1 MARTHID
8 KRSRLVSAAVGLAYR
23 NGFVAPSLADIAREA
38 EVPLGN
44 VYYYFKTK
52 DEIGEAIVELR
63 LAQLSAQ
70 RQRWNE
76 AGSPKDRLSACVQD
90 VFENKDFLAQRGCAV
105 GTLCSELHKAGCS
118 VATRATEIFAQHLAW
133 IESQFR
139 ALGKGKD
146 SNGLAVH
153 LLSAMQGVS
162 ILAHSFHDS
171 GLVAT
176 ETKRLKTG
184 VMKGMSQDRNA
195 LHGGKQVHGKGAGVF
210 PLPECPKLALDPG
223 QVLSEDLGRS
233 GGDRAARLVELG
245 AKRPDRAA
253 VLCQAILV
261 LEDALDAGAK
271 PILGRSSFVPSL
283 PLRGQSRQPH
293 FHPSPPAPFLALHAL

>member
-1 MARTHID
+1 MMTSRSGPTSAFIQAEGLTGPAGPLKYSWLTDLGTNMARTPID
-8 KRSRLVSAAVGLAYR
+8 KRSRLVSAAVGLAYQ
-23 NGFVAPSLADIAREA
+23 NGFGATSLADIAREA

-52 DEIGEAIVELR
+52 DDIGDAIVELR

-76 AGSPKDRLSACVQD
+76 AGSPKDRLCACVQD
-90 VFENKDFLAQRGCAV
+90 VFENKDCLAERGCAV
-105 GTLCSELHKAGCS
+105 GTFCSELHKAGGS

-133 IESQFR
+133 IASQFR

-162 ILAHSFHDS
+162 ILAHAFHDS

-176 ETKRLKTG
+176 EAKRLK
-184 VMKGMSQDRNA
+184 SWI
-195 LHGGKQVHGKGAGVF
+195 
-210 PLPECPKLALDPG
+210 
-223 QVLSEDLGRS
+223 RS
-233 GGDRAARLVELG
+233 L
-245 AKRPDRAA
+245 
-253 VLCQAILV
+253 
-261 LEDALDAGAK
+261 
-271 PILGRSSFVPSL
+271 
-283 PLRGQSRQPH
+283 
-293 FHPSPPAPFLALHAL
+293 